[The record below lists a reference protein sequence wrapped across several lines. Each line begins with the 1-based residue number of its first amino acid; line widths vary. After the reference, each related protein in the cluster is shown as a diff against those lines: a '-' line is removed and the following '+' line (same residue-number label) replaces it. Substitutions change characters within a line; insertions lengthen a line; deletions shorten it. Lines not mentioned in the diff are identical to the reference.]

1 MPFLAPVP
9 ASPASADASKFSWI
23 QAGRAWRVLR
33 NSLWALPLLLS
44 LGFVLGV
51 LLWARNNEFDER
63 TLQRQ
68 TMISDALSTEAQ
80 LRSKLDDEI
89 NQLRELAGRLQG
101 QEPSAA
107 SLAAQPALNAG
118 LRRLWLSVT
127 WLDARNRVLAQLPAT
142 SEGQAKVDADGLSL
156 HLSAPVLG
164 SGPGGADGMLVVR
177 YAPALLLQRG
187 VPWWLSH
194 KYDIQM
200 LDSADQVI
208 ASSTEASVRLA
219 QGTRPSYRISF
230 PAPSRAS
237 SPAESMPTD
246 AALELELELTLRD
259 PPAVTTRTL
268 ALVLVAGFL
277 PLIAGASYLLR
288 RQVRQISRA
297 EAAWRTEAA
306 WRRAMEDSALV
317 GLRARDADG
326 RLLYVN
332 RTFCDMVGLSAERL
346 IGQSPP
352 MPYWPPDALE
362 ELTARNRLN
371 LAGHAPREG
380 FEARWRHADG
390 RTLEVKVFESP
401 LVDAAGRQIGW
412 MGSIIDITNA
422 KRLEEGERRQI
433 EAMSHNARLTMLG
446 EVASTL
452 AHELNQPL
460 TAIASYNAGISN
472 SLKKLGVD
480 DAAVLGALQRLGQ
493 QAAQAGRIVQ
503 RIRQFLTRREPHREA
518 CDLQQVVTD
527 AVALLGRELGR
538 AKVQLDLHLA
548 ADLPPLFA
556 DAVLIEQVVIN
567 LVRNAA
573 DALQARP
580 QDRCII
586 ICSSHS
592 ASSSTNSTAQASFLR
607 LDVSDNGP
615 GLSGRSVE
623 ALCAPFY
630 STKREGM
637 GMGLAICRS
646 IIEAH
651 QGVLDASESSTG
663 GARFSFSLPLY
674 APEIEVSNSGEF
686 GHD

>member
-1 MPFLAPVP
+1 MPFLSPEPEPVRP
-9 ASPASADASKFSWI
+9 AADAGRFARI
-23 QAGRAWRVLR
+23 QAWRAWRILR

-51 LLWARNNEFDER
+51 LVWARNNEIDER

-127 WLDARNRVLAQLPAT
+127 WLDARNRILAQLPAAT
-142 SEGQAKVDADGLSL
+142 EGQGKIDEDGLSL
-156 HLSAPVLG
+156 HLTAPVPG
-164 SGPGGADGMLVVR
+164 TGPDGADGMLVVR

-194 KYDIQM
+194 QYDIQM
-200 LDSADQVI
+200 VDSADQVI
-208 ASSTEASVRLA
+208 ASSTAASVRLA
-219 QGTRPSYRISF
+219 QSTRPSYRISF
-230 PAPSRAS
+230 PGPLRAS
-237 SPAESMPTD
+237 PLAESMLTD
-246 AALELELELTLRD
+246 AALELTLRD
-259 PPAVTTRTL
+259 PPAVTTRPL
-268 ALVLVAGFL
+268 ALVLIAGFL

-306 WRRAMEDSALV
+306 WRQAMEDSALV

-332 RTFCDMVGLSAERL
+332 RTFCDMVGLSAEDL
-346 IGQSPP
+346 IGRRPP
-352 MPYWPPDALE
+352 MPYWPADALE

-446 EVASTL
+446 EVAATL

-472 SLKKLGVD
+472 SLAKLGVS

-503 RIRQFLTRREPHREA
+503 RIRQFLTRREPQREA
-518 CDLQQVVTD
+518 CDLSHVISE
-527 AVALLGRELGR
+527 AVALLGRELRR
-538 AKVQLDLHLA
+538 AQVQLDLQLA

-573 DALQARP
+573 DALQAKP
-580 QDRCII
+580 QGRRIVI
-586 ICSSHS
+586 RSSRS
-592 ASSSTNSTAQASFLR
+592 ASSSVGAEFLR
-607 LDVSDNGP
+607 VDVSDNGP
-615 GLSGRSVE
+615 GLGGRSAE

-651 QGVLDASESSTG
+651 QGVLDVGESSAG
-663 GARFSFSLPLY
+663 GARFSFSLPLHVLE
-674 APEIEVSNSGEF
+674 APTSPNGEPS
-686 GHD
+686 HD

>member
-1 MPFLAPVP
+1 MTKQHDP
-9 ASPASADASKFSWI
+9 AIASQSDISKRSLM
-23 QAGRAWRVLR
+23 RAW
-33 NSLWALPLLLS
+33 LWALPLLLS

-51 LLWARNNEFDER
+51 LLWARNNEAEER
-63 TLQRQ
+63 ALQRQ

-80 LRSKLDDEI
+80 LRAKLDDEI
-89 NQLRELAGRLQG
+89 GHLRELAARLQG
-101 QEPSAA
+101 QKPSTE
-107 SLAAQPALNAG
+107 SLAAQPELNAG

-127 WLDARNRVLAQLPAT
+127 WLDQRNRIQAQLPAE
-142 SEGQAKVDADGLSL
+142 SEGQRAIEEDGLSL
-156 HLSAPVLG
+156 HLTAPVG
-164 SGPGGADGMLVVR
+164 KDGTEGMLVVR
-177 YAPALLLQRG
+177 YAPALLLKRG

-200 LDSADQVI
+200 VDSADQVI
-208 ASSTEASVRLA
+208 ASSTEGSVRLA
-219 QGTRPSYRISF
+219 QGPRPSYRVSF
-230 PAPSRAS
+230 PGPLRT
-237 SPAESMPTD
+237 SPLAESALTD
-246 AALELELELTLRD
+246 AALELTLRD
-259 PPAVTTRTL
+259 PPSISTRPL
-268 ALVLVAGFL
+268 ALVLIAGFL
-277 PLIAGASYLLR
+277 PLIAGASWLLR
-288 RQVRQISRA
+288 RQVRHITRA
-297 EAAWRTEAA
+297 ESAWRTEAA

-332 RTFCDMVGLSAERL
+332 RTFCDMVGFSAESLVGLR
-346 IGQSPP
+346 PP

-401 LVDAAGRQIGW
+401 LVDAAGKQIGW

-460 TAIASYNAGISN
+460 TAIASYNAGITN
-472 SLKKLGVD
+472 SLAKLGVS

-503 RIRQFLTRREPHREA
+503 RIRQFLTRREPQREA
-518 CDLQQVVTD
+518 CDLQQVLTD
-527 AVALLGRELGR
+527 AVALLGRELRR
-538 AKVQLDLHLA
+538 AQVQVDLQLA
-548 ADLPPLFA
+548 AELPPLFA

-580 QDRCII
+580 QDRRII
-586 ICSSHS
+586 ICSSRS
-592 ASSSTNSTAQASFLR
+592 AGSAISDVDFLR
-607 LDVSDNGP
+607 IDVSDNGP
-615 GLSGRSVE
+615 GLAGRSAE

-651 QGVLDASESSTG
+651 QGLLEVGESSSG
-663 GARFSFSLPLY
+663 GARFSFSLPLQQP
-674 APEIEVSNSGEF
+674 AGEAGNSGESK
-686 GHD
+686 HD